1 MRAPLA
7 TILAAVAVA
16 LASAPAHAD
25 DVEAAAQVHLD
36 RGIAAYGA
44 GDLALAKK
52 ELLAA
57 VDLVPHKP
65 NPYRWRALAAIQDGD
80 CAHAKLDVDSFL
92 ARVAADDPR
101 IPELVR
107 ARDACKQKGVPQIVP
122 RPEPIQPVPP
132 APPPREERSIATRW
146 WFWTA
151 LGAGA
156 VAITGAVLFATRD
169 DGPTE
174 LPAIRC
180 DASGCR

>member
-1 MRAPLA
+1 MRAQLA
-7 TILAAVAVA
+7 TILAAVA
-16 LASAPAHAD
+16 LASAPAFAD

-36 RGIAAYGA
+36 RGIAAFGA

-52 ELLAA
+52 ELLTA
-57 VDLVPHKP
+57 VELVPHKP
-65 NPYRWRALAAIQDGD
+65 NPYRWLALAEIQDGD

-92 ARVAADDPR
+92 ARVPPDDER

-107 ARDACKQKGVPQIVP
+107 ARDGCKQKGVPEVVT
-122 RPEPIQPVPP
+122 RPELVPVPP
-132 APPPREERSIATRW
+132 PPPPREQRSIATRW

-151 LGAGA
+151 VGVGA
-156 VAITGAVLFATRD
+156 VAITGAVIFATRD

-180 DASGCR
+180 DANGCR

>member
-7 TILAAVAVA
+7 TILAAMAFAGVAR
-16 LASAPAHAD
+16 AD

-36 RGIAAYGA
+36 RGIAAFGA

-52 ELLAA
+52 ELLTA
-57 VDLVPHKP
+57 VELVPHKP
-65 NPYRWRALAAIQDGD
+65 NPYRWLALAEIQDGD
-80 CAHAKLDVDSFL
+80 CAHARLDVDSFL
-92 ARVAADDPR
+92 ARVPPDDAR
-101 IPELVR
+101 IPELLR
-107 ARDACKQKGVPQIVP
+107 ARDECKQKGVPQIVP
-122 RPEPIQPVPP
+122 RPEPAPPVPP
-132 APPPREERSIATRW
+132 PVPPPRAERSIATRW

-151 LGAGA
+151 IGAGA
-156 VAITGAVLFATRD
+156 VAITGAIVLATRS

>member
-1 MRAPLA
+1 MRAQLA

-16 LASAPAHAD
+16 VAPARAD

-36 RGIAAYGA
+36 RGIAAFGA

-52 ELLAA
+52 ELLTA
-57 VDLVPHKP
+57 VELVPHKP
-65 NPYRWRALAAIQDGD
+65 NPYRWLALAEIQDGD
-80 CAHAKLDVDSFL
+80 CAHAKLDVESFL
-92 ARVAADDPR
+92 ARVPPDDER
-101 IPELVR
+101 IPELLR

-122 RPEPIQPVPP
+122 RAEPAPVGQPLPP
-132 APPPREERSIATRW
+132 APAERSIATRW

-151 LGAGA
+151 IGVGA
-156 VAITGAVLFATRD
+156 VAITGAIVFATRD

-180 DASGCR
+180 NASGCR

>member
-16 LASAPAHAD
+16 SAPSPASAD

-52 ELLAA
+52 ELLTA
-57 VDLVPHKP
+57 VELVPHKP
-65 NPYRWRALAAIQDGD
+65 NPYRWLALAEIQDGD
-80 CAHAKLDVDSFL
+80 CAHARLDVDSFL
-92 ARVAADDPR
+92 ARVPPDDPR
-101 IPELVR
+101 IPELLR
-107 ARDACKQKGVPQIVP
+107 ARDGCKQKGVPQIVP
-122 RPEPIQPVPP
+122 RPDPEPPVTL
-132 APPPREERSIATRW
+132 PPPPHAERSIATRW

-151 LGAGA
+151 VGVGA
-156 VAITGAVLFATRD
+156 VAITGAVILATRD

>member
-7 TILAAVAVA
+7 TILAAVAVGIVPGA
-16 LASAPAHAD
+16 ARSD

-36 RGIAAYGA
+36 RGIAAFGA

-52 ELLAA
+52 ELLITIE
-57 VDLVPHKP
+57 LVPHKP
-65 NPYRWRALAAIQDGD
+65 NPYRWLALVEIQDGD

-92 ARVAADDPR
+92 ARVPADDPR

-107 ARDACKQKGVPQIVP
+107 ARDGCKQRGVPQVVT
-122 RPEPIQPVPP
+122 RPIAEQPLPP
-132 APPPREERSIATRW
+132 QPSAERSIAREW
-146 WFWTA
+146 WFWT
-151 LGAGA
+151 LIGAGA
-156 VAITGAVLFATRD
+156 AAITVAVVFAAGD